1 MTGILMLQIA
11 VFVLAICLLAS
22 LIGIVTLYSK
32 CEEIRVEK
40 DKISKE
46 KDKIKKEKDK
56 VQRELD
62 NALKKDLIEIEPG
75 HKVIYPDY
83 GLTWTDTDKDGNKM
97 KPESFKVTYELEVL
111 EVTETRI
118 KVKAVDFTSM
128 DQIGKDAARKPGIF
142 QFMKDKWV
150 EKNQVQLIV
159 DDSVKRDLKL
169 KQLGIE

>member
-1 MTGILMLQIA
+1 MIQI
-11 VFVLAICLLAS
+11 VVLVLSLCLLGS
-22 LIGIVTLYSK
+22 VIGNFILYSK
-32 CEEIRVEK
+32 CEDIREEK

-46 KDKIKKEKDK
+46 KDKIKKDKDK
-56 VQRELD
+56 AD
-62 NALKKDLIEIEPG
+62 AFKKDLIAIEPG

-83 GLTWTDTDKDGNKM
+83 GLTYTDTDKDGNKM
-97 KPESFKVTYELEVL
+97 EPESFKVTYELEVL
-111 EVTETRI
+111 DVTETRV

-128 DQIGKDAARKPGIF
+128 DQIGRDAARKSGII

>member
-1 MTGILMLQIA
+1 MTAFLMLQIT
-11 VFVLAICLLAS
+11 VFVLSLCLLGS
-22 LIGIVTLYSK
+22 LIGNVILYSK
-32 CEEIRVEK
+32 CESIREEK
-40 DKISKE
+40 DKITKDKDRISKE
-46 KDKIKKEKDK
+46 KDKADAFKK
-56 VQRELD
+56 
-62 NALKKDLIEIEPG
+62 NLIAIEPG

-111 EVTETRI
+111 EVTEYRI

-128 DQIGKDAARKPGIF
+128 DQIGRDASKKSGII
-142 QFMKDKWV
+142 QFMQDKWIN
-150 EKNQVQLIV
+150 KNEVQLIV

>member
-1 MTGILMLQIA
+1 MLQIA
-11 VFVLAICLLAS
+11 VFVLAICLLCS
-22 LIGIVTLYSK
+22 LIGNITLYSK
-32 CEEIRVEK
+32 CESIREEK

-56 VQRELD
+56 AD
-62 NALKKDLIEIEPG
+62 AFKKDLIAIEPG
-75 HKVIYPDY
+75 HRVIYPDY

-128 DQIGKDAARKPGIF
+128 DQIGRDASKKSGIV

-150 EKNQVQLIV
+150 NKNEVQLIV

>member
-11 VFVLAICLLAS
+11 VFILSLCLLGS
-22 LIGIVTLYSK
+22 LIGNITLYSK
-32 CEEIRVEK
+32 CEELRVEK
-40 DKISKE
+40 DKVSKE

-56 VQRELD
+56 AD
-62 NALKKDLIEIEPG
+62 AFKKDLIAIEPG

-97 KPESFKVTYELEVL
+97 KPESFTVTYELEVL

-128 DQIGKDAARKPGIF
+128 DQIGRDASKKSGII

-150 EKNQVQLIV
+150 GKHQVQLIV